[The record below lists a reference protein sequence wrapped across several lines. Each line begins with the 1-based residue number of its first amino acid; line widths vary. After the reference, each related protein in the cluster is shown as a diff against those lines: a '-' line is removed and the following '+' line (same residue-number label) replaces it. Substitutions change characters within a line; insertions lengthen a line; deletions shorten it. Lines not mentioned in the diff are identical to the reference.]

1 MPGGLLQLIGRGAQ
15 DQLITGN
22 PSFTQFRSV
31 YKRHTDF
38 AMESFRLYF
47 KTTILSFPTSG
58 TLTLRTKVE
67 RYAQLVS
74 DCYLSITLPDIY
86 SPVAPISPL
95 SRSVYISGNGTTST
109 AIVSAGEDMVA
120 GEIIDIVSTN
130 YNGRYTV
137 LMGDSKISFTFASNV
152 VSGTFDVSFDG
163 VNKFATSFEVSGGET
178 FTVPIHI
185 ANLSPLTVYYIVE
198 SSEVSDQIYFG
209 VSTTLD
215 GNNILAPNA
224 AGVVFP
230 NTTTCTY
237 VESGTATFDAPP
249 GFNVDS
255 TAVPYEFAWV
265 RNIGYNMI
273 NHVSLLINGQELVRH
288 TGEWMKI
295 YANLQFDANKRS
307 IIDRMVGNLPELY
320 DPTNANGR
328 INQYPSA
335 ISTSSDLAQP
345 SIPGRVLQIPLHFWF
360 CEDIG
365 KALPLVALQY
375 SEVEI
380 IVELNNVYQLF
391 TTIDVNQN
399 SETYGNRVAPDS
411 SNTLFQLSNFLSPPK
426 YDTTPSV
433 SLTTWNLNPYIE
445 ANYIFVSDE
454 EMGYLARTDHSFLI
468 KQVDM
473 VSRGKQYGPSN
484 DLELTMRNL
493 CTRIIWLFQRD
504 DIRNDP
510 DNYTNWLNSQRAP
523 IMTSDTY
530 SSGTTLASN
539 VSQRDIL
546 LESSVILDTQERFAT
561 KQTEYFRDIQ
571 PYRFS
576 QGNPIPGV
584 YSYSFQLDN
593 SGQPSGSLN
602 GSMFNKTILRNTLIQ
617 PPFADVAGNV
627 ATTVCILKSTASS
640 ANPVVVNPNLMVNTT
655 INGVITSIPA
665 YTPDQIVTIITK
677 SPNTTVY
684 TYTYNVTAYTESYN
698 FLRIVGGIGN
708 VVFSS

>member
-1 MPGGLLQLIGRGAQ
+1 MPGGLLQLVGRGAQ

-47 KTTILSFPTSG
+47 KTTILSFPISG

-86 SPVAPISPL
+86 SPVHP
-95 SRSVYISGNGTTST
+95 VTSG
-109 AIVSAGEDMVA
+109 AI
-120 GEIIDIVSTN
+120 
-130 YNGRYTV
+130 
-137 LMGDSKISFTFASNV
+137 
-152 VSGTFDVSFDG
+152 
-163 VNKFATSFEVSGGET
+163 
-178 FTVPIHI
+178 
-185 ANLSPLTVYYIVE
+185 
-198 SSEVSDQIYFG
+198 
-209 VSTTLD
+209 
-215 GNNILAPNA
+215 
-224 AGVVFP
+224 
-230 NTTTCTY
+230 
-237 VESGTATFDAPP
+237 
-249 GFNVDS
+249 
-255 TAVPYEFAWV
+255 PYEFQWV

-273 NHVSLLINGQELVRH
+273 NHVSVLINGQEIVRH

-295 YANLQFDANKRS
+295 YANLQFDSNKRA
-307 IIDRMVGNLPELY
+307 ILDRMVGNLPELY
-320 DPTNANGR
+320 DPANANGL
-328 INQYPSA
+328 INQYPNA
-335 ISTSSDLAQP
+335 ISTSSKLAQP
-345 SIPGRVLQIPLHFWF
+345 SIPGRILQIPLHFWF

-380 IVELNNVYQLF
+380 VVELNSAYTLF
-391 TTIDVNQN
+391 TTIDVNSTN
-399 SETYGNRVAPDS
+399 STYGKRVAPDQS
-411 SNTLFQLSNFLSPPK
+411 SNLFQLSNFLSPPNF
-426 YDTTPSV
+426 DATLTNP

-454 EMGYLARTDHSFLI
+454 EMGYLARTDHSFII
-468 KQVDM
+468 KQVDSK
-473 VSRGKQYGPSN
+473 VAGKQYGPSN
-484 DLELTMRNL
+484 DLELVMRNL
-493 CTRIIWLFQRD
+493 CTRIIWVFQRD
-504 DIRNDP
+504 DIQNDP
-510 DNYTNWLNSQRAP
+510 DNYTNWINPYRPPKSS
-523 IMTSDTY
+523 SDPF
-530 SSGTTLASN
+530 SSGTALPPN

-576 QGNPIPGV
+576 SGNPIPGI

-593 SGQPSGSLN
+593 SDQPSGSLN

-617 PPFADVAGNV
+617 PPFIPAPPIDPIPGANQNQF
-627 ATTVCILKSTASS
+627 CILKSTAGN
-640 ANPVVVNPNLMVNTT
+640 ANPTVVDPNAVDQYGKLLYKP
-655 INGVITSIPA
+655 GEVITIFRKA
-665 YTPDQIVTIITK
+665 
-677 SPNTTVY
+677 PNAGVY

-698 FLRIVGGIGN
+698 FLRIIGGIGN